1 MEGAASASEAR
12 GSKRVGAL
20 TASAS
25 LAVGTQPGTPVSGA
39 PASGAAR
46 TGRPAAYPP
55 RAALLIRRVA
65 RRLPPRTRRV
75 LLMIHR
81 RGKALAGQ
89 FRRRWHRSLQLR
101 VIATTLMISLVVVA
115 ALGFFL
121 MQQITTGLLNNAR
134 TAASTQIAE
143 GLKVAKGEV
152 GLAGAAGNSPKA
164 LIALTTKLQAL
175 SGPGNRFDVVIK
187 IASYTSLGGTDGNRN
202 LNPTSI
208 PQRLVTNVDR
218 KSTRLNSRHLG

>member
-1 MEGAASASEAR
+1 MEGAGSGSEAR

-75 LLMIHR
+75 LLMIYR
-81 RGKALAGQ
+81 RGQARDGPV
-89 FRRRWHRSLQLR
+89 RRRWHP
-101 VIATTLMISLVVVA
+101 
-115 ALGFFL
+115 ALPFG
-121 MQQITTGLLNNAR
+121 G
-134 TAASTQIAE
+134 
-143 GLKVAKGEV
+143 
-152 GLAGAAGNSPKA
+152 GAAPPS
-164 LIALTTKLQAL
+164 
-175 SGPGNRFDVVIK
+175 
-187 IASYTSLGGTDGNRN
+187 
-202 LNPTSI
+202 
-208 PQRLVTNVDR
+208 
-218 KSTRLNSRHLG
+218 

>member
-55 RAALLIRRVA
+55 RAALLVRRGGRRPPPRA
-65 RRLPPRTRRV
+65 RRW
-75 LLMIHR
+75 
-81 RGKALAGQ
+81 ALINFRAGQALGGQ

-101 VIATTLMISLVVVA
+101 VIATTL
-115 ALGFFL
+115 
-121 MQQITTGLLNNAR
+121 
-134 TAASTQIAE
+134 
-143 GLKVAKGEV
+143 
-152 GLAGAAGNSPKA
+152 
-164 LIALTTKLQAL
+164 
-175 SGPGNRFDVVIK
+175 
-187 IASYTSLGGTDGNRN
+187 
-202 LNPTSI
+202 
-208 PQRLVTNVDR
+208 
-218 KSTRLNSRHLG
+218 